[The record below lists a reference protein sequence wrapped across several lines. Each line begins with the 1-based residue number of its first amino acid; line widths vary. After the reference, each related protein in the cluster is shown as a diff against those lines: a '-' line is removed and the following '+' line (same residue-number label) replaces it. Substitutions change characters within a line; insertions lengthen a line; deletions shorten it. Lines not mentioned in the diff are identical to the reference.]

1 MRLAALPKGTCIGAA
16 ARRTRDEAD
25 QQKTA
30 GVAQS
35 SCWDASTESR
45 RKRSLGGKT
54 AGLFGTKQRV
64 AYELMLN
71 VGTARVDTHLITWVQ
86 ADADEF
92 EYTRRGA
99 TAHEIMAALGHLTLA
114 EAERYTREADRRR
127 GGGGGEQS

>member
-1 MRLAALPKGTCIGAA
+1 MHRSRGPPD
-16 ARRTRDEAD
+16 RDEAD

-99 TAHEIMAALGHLTLA
+99 TAHEIMAALGHLTPLKLSA
-114 EAERYTREADRRR
+114 IRVKLSAGA
-127 GGGGGEQS
+127 GGGEQS